1 MVHWLKVAQFPR
13 AFINGHEIMG
23 SILSMQWPIS
33 GSSRPRQLPG
43 ALLAMAGAIHQLR
56 GRISV
61 IRGTL
66 FHNDILRALGYRQQ
80 LVGMLQRF
88 WKRDRRSVEAWVDA
102 LLRRSVAPP
111 PGPQRAW
118 RPRSASIAI
127 LHQER

>member
-1 MVHWLKVAQFPR
+1 
-13 AFINGHEIMG
+13 MG

-33 GSSRPRQLPG
+33 GSKRSRQYPAALLVVSG
-43 ALLAMAGAIHQLR
+43 ALHQLR

-66 FHNDILRALGYRQQ
+66 SHNDILRAYGHRQQ

-102 LLRRSVAPP
+102 LLRRGAAPVSARP
-111 PGPQRAW
+111 AW
-118 RPRSASIAI
+118 RVRPTALA
-127 LHQER
+127 LHSDK